1 MGDTMHEALPA
12 HTTGSDTHQTLRQR
26 VQAWLARRGAR
37 ALILISFTMILLTL
51 GETVATHVP
60 TADWRV
66 YATVLILLVLLGLRI
81 AWDGL
86 LTRALGDMRANEV
99 VIFSSGVLV
108 LLALWLDRSNTL
120 LIGNLL
126 PVLSAEAAI
135 TLRVR
140 TTSILIV
147 GLFVSWFLLRA
158 SYGVPQEQLAS
169 ETFALVLGMAIA
181 AAFAGAV
188 RFYLEQAEHMQRL
201 NVQLLAAHERERELA
216 VAEERVRLARDIHDG
231 LGHHLTVL
239 SVQLQAAE
247 RLLDRDP
254 ARVAETLALCRA
266 ETQAALA
273 DVRQSVAALRQSP
286 LDGRSLAAALE
297 KLTSDF
303 AQAAALQTSFGQQ
316 GQAVPLPAAAAMTVY
331 RAAQEGLTNVQKH
344 AAHATRVTVTLTY
357 TAGDVRLTVQ
367 DDGTTAALPH
377 DGSGFGL
384 AGLHER
390 ADQLGGTLRAV
401 PQSPQGFVLELRL
414 PLPASAS
421 MGAGA

>member
-1 MGDTMHEALPA
+1 
-12 HTTGSDTHQTLRQR
+12 

-81 AWDGL
+81 TWDGL

-99 VIFSSGVLV
+99 VIFSSGALV

-126 PVLSAEAAI
+126 PVLAAEAAI
-135 TLRVR
+135 TLRIR
-140 TTSILIV
+140 ITGLLIG
-147 GLFVSWFLLRA
+147 GLLTGWLLLRA
-158 SYGVPQEQLAS
+158 SHGVPVQQLLDEA
-169 ETFALVLGMAIA
+169 FALLLGVAIA
-181 AAFAGAV
+181 AAFAGVV
-188 RFYLEQAEHMQRL
+188 RFHLEQAEHVQRL
-201 NVQLLAAHERERELA
+201 NAQLLAARERERELA

-254 ARVAETLALCRA
+254 ARVADTLALCRA

-303 AQAAALQTSFGQQ
+303 AQAAAVQASFGQQ

-331 RAAQEGLTNVQKH
+331 RAAQEGLTNMQKH

-357 TAGDVRLTVQ
+357 TAGDVQLIVQ
-367 DDGTTAALPH
+367 DDGAVAAVPH
-377 DGSGFGL
+377 DRSGFGL
-384 AGLHER
+384 AGLQER
-390 ADQLGGTLRAV
+390 ADQLGGTLRAA
-401 PQSPQGFVLELRL
+401 PQSPQGFLLELRL
-414 PLPASAS
+414 PLPAAANTGV
-421 MGAGA
+421 GA